1 MSRLRADTNSGV
13 RFTRESAAEIA
24 ALVRAARNGDRKTPG
39 IRLPHMAS
47 SGVLHL
53 CKTTSEF
60 TKGTTSKLNVWE
72 GGDPPN
78 ETQSADRTIENV
90 VNKYATIAANKFVSV
105 ARHGNGYWYVIAAE
119 CS

>member
-1 MSRLRADTNSGV
+1 MSEPRYTIAEPLRLKLRDMVA
-13 RFTRESAAEIA
+13 RFDGGGAPPPAMQQGREYIS
-24 ALVRAARNGDRKTPG
+24 R
-39 IRLPHMAS
+39 RLHF
-47 SGVLHL
+47 LHL

-60 TKGTTSKLNVWE
+60 AKGTTATLNVWE
-72 GGDPPN
+72 DGTPPN
-78 ETQSADRTIENV
+78 ETQTSGFTIENV